1 MRLKSRILGLGRWA
15 AGVALAGS
23 LAGGL
28 AGGLTSAWAQAPA
41 QRSHDPNGPQPVL
54 ASPAGAAD
62 APAAPWRVIGLPQQS
77 KPFTR
82 FTATS
87 LDGQRVLRVEAVASY
102 GNLVHPLSE
111 LPDNLRRLSWRWRL
125 DEPNP
130 AADLRQKEG
139 DDSPVKVCAFFD
151 LPTSAIPFI
160 ERQLLRAARAR
171 ADESLPSAAVC
182 YVWDNRLPPGTVL
195 DNAFTRRIRLIVLR
209 GPEAPLRGW
218 VSEQRDVKAD
228 FLRLFGDES
237 TTVPP
242 LVGVAIGA
250 DADNTKG
257 RSLAFVGQ
265 ILLE

>member
-1 MRLKSRILGLGRWA
+1 MRQKSGILGLGRWA

-23 LAGGL
+23 L

-54 ASPAGAAD
+54 A
-62 APAAPWRVIGLPQQS
+62 S

-139 DDSPVKVCAFFD
+139 DDSPIKVCAFFD

-265 ILLE
+265 ISLE